1 MPPITTVTMPVEKM
15 SELAFVSLER
25 MMNGEDV
32 PRVQTLRTEPV
43 IRDSCGCEGTDMD
56 TAIKKRVRQ
65 SQEYEKML
73 DLIRYNTYTFVEM
86 SDVQRAQEIVNHT
99 RLLDVEDNF
108 IKNFFICLGEGE
120 GSQYPKYFSDKNEY
134 PKQSQAVGAAME
146 GKILQTETA
155 VFDTSDLL
163 PKEAV
168 EQDPMIY
175 YFFPLHNLNVTFGY
189 FAISYEGTHS
199 CGKSFHSWLAIL
211 GNVLESMRL
220 RHKTNTLLEEL
231 NNMYVHDALTGLLNR
246 RGFENN
252 SRDFYDKSQLEKR
265 TMAIF
270 SIDMDNLKIV
280 NDKFG
285 HKQGDIALQ
294 TIGKAILNAAEPGDV
309 CARIGGDEFSV
320 VGMDYNKQKIQG
332 FMKKF
337 NEYLENFNRNSGC
350 PYLVGASCGW
360 YLINNSYESTLEA
373 AIVKSDEH
381 LYEAKRDKK
390 RSHRDCVLRKGE
402 V

>member
-15 SELAFVSLER
+15 SELAFATLGR
-25 MMNGEDV
+25 MMNGEEV

-43 IRDSCGCEGTDMD
+43 IRDSCGCEGTDKE

-73 DLIRYNTYTFVEM
+73 DLIRYNSYTFVEM

-99 RLLDVEDNF
+99 HLLDLKDNY
-108 IKNFFICLGEGE
+108 INNFFICLGEGE
-120 GSQYPKYFSDKNEY
+120 GSQHPKYYSEKKEY
-134 PKQSQAVGAAME
+134 PEQSQAVGAVMG

-163 PKEAV
+163 PKEAL

-175 YFFPLHNLNVTFGY
+175 YFFPLHNLNITFGY

-220 RHKTNTLLEEL
+220 RHKTNALLEEL

-252 SRDFYDKSQLEKR
+252 SRDFYEKSQSEKR

-294 TIGKAILNAAEPGDV
+294 TIGKAILNAAEPGDI

-320 VGMDYNKQKIQG
+320 AGMDYDGKKIQG
-332 FMKKF
+332 FMEKF
-337 NEYLENFNRNSGC
+337 NGYLEDFNRDSGR
-350 PYLVGASCGW
+350 PYLVGASCGQ
-360 YLINNSYESTLEA
+360 YLITASHEITLEA

-381 LYEAKRDKK
+381 LYETKRIV
-390 RSHRDCVLRKGE
+390 C
-402 V
+402 